1 MDEQMVDLYTS
12 RYANKELAR
21 RPDLVK
27 VGITV
32 GRPGWPLGYP
42 VESLDRLAP
51 WGLLQVFDRAEF
63 TARYHA
69 ALDRAGVDRV
79 LRDLQRISDAHD
91 GQDLVLLCYED
102 VRKPDEW
109 CHRQV
114 LAEWLAQRAGLAGA
128 EVFDPAQVNGCRGSS
143 GGGAPAH
150 RAVGDA
156 QKRGSRPSAA
166 GGPSVPPRPDAEA

>member
-32 GRPGWPLGYP
+32 GKPRWPLGYP

-69 ALDRAGVDRV
+69 QLDRAGVDRV

-102 VRKPDEW
+102 VRKPGEW

-114 LAEWLAQRAGLAGA
+114 LAEWLADRAGLVVA
-128 EVFDPAQVNGCRGSS
+128 ELIDPAPVNGGRGKS
-143 GGGAPAH
+143 GGAAP
-150 RAVGDA
+150 
-156 QKRGSRPSAA
+156 
-166 GGPSVPPRPDAEA
+166 VPPAEGGQSLWHGGTRTRS

>member
-1 MDEQMVDLYTS
+1 MHLYTS
-12 RYANKELAR
+12 RYANKQLAQ

-32 GRPGWPLGYP
+32 GKPRWPLGYP
-42 VESLDRLAP
+42 VEYLDRLAP
-51 WGLLQVFDRAEF
+51 WGLLQVFDKAEF

-69 ALDRAGVDRV
+69 QLDRAGVDRV

-114 LAEWLAQRAGLAGA
+114 LAEWLLERAGLAVA
-128 EVFDPAQVNGCRGSS
+128 ELSDPAPVNGGRRSSSRG
-143 GGGAPAH
+143 
-150 RAVGDA
+150 RATIDEL
-156 QKRGSRPSAA
+156 PSC
-166 GGPSVPPRPDAEA
+166 